1 MKKIIYSAK
10 IVFWI
15 GCVISL
21 ITACSSST
29 RTQPILSTLTPVPTV
44 FSSAPLD
51 GLLDTTCC
59 ITINFFFSYKQGDDL
74 QAFRNLFTPSSQ
86 YRADSYNPP
95 AEALILLEL
104 MPASLEWQ
112 ENFPGTP
119 MPGAIIPEG
128 PNEYTYYV
136 KFTGHYEPNV
146 TPVYWYP
153 DFMRMTMVGDGSGS
167 CKIKNFGKG

>member
-1 MKKIIYSAK
+1 MLPS
-10 IVFWI
+10 
-15 GCVISL
+15 
-21 ITACSSST
+21 
-29 RTQPILSTLTPVPTV
+29 LTPIPTV

-51 GLLDTTCC
+51 GTLDATCR

-86 YRADSYNPP
+86 DRADSYRPP

-119 MPGAIIPEG
+119 MPGAIIPTG
-128 PNEYTYYV
+128 PDEYIYYV
-136 KFTGHYEPNV
+136 EFTGHYEPNV
-146 TPVYWYP
+146 TPVSSYP
-153 DFMRMTMVGDGSGS
+153 DFMRMMMVADGSGS
-167 CKIKNFGKG
+167 CKIENFGKG